1 GRMHCIACQ
10 RKYRGNVSLK
20 LPEEI
25 IVSYLSRLFDRCPL
39 STQSGHSDIG
49 RIMNKERKSEVGTD
63 RLSEMRREFVV
74 RSAGGLL

>member
-1 GRMHCIACQ
+1 VNLM
-10 RKYRGNVSLK
+10 
-20 LPEEI
+20 
-25 IVSYLSRLFDRCPL
+25 RCPL